1 MVVGLAGSTNAD
13 EADLTL
19 FIKCILD
26 SSKVV
31 DRAIPY
37 YEYLLYHPPA
47 APIIGAFAHIISGYP
62 IEKIV
67 VSLAAT
73 YTVLSTLATYSL
85 VKAVF
90 KNNKIPFIACVILL
104 LSWNFWHPLCFTFT
118 VPIAAF
124 SIMSTMALMIHIC
137 RSFERR
143 IILNTIILSLL
154 ISFSLYLHPMAF
166 IYALT
171 WFISLNVT
179 RLITLITRHFSI
191 PIHIQWSNFRKLFLT
206 SLFGLGLIM
215 LFSTPYVKT
224 VYTFL
229 TASTSGL
236 PSDWIFP
243 IERNISPISGHPYYE
258 PTGMLY
264 DVFYLSDFATSH
276 GGFLYLGPFCIVF
289 IIGTPLLLFLH
300 RKVKEDRAH
309 SWGLFWS
316 KWASL
321 AKWGITSFIHFEMI
335 LIFLKYLYKIEF
347 PIPLLS
353 LSSYTWIK
361 YLFDPLR
368 SWEMLYIP
376 LMLLTCGTFEFII
389 LSTNIIKKEFNVIK
403 VNFNIKIK
411 TLKTATFKIPIINRR
426 SIIPLILCVIVVSQ
440 AILSYQSG
448 VGNYLTWP
456 LRTYERPY
464 TYIRQYSLLTIDD
477 LTMFEWIKSFTSK
490 DDVFLVSQADTGQ
503 YLTSVTD
510 RKSIFPFGPLEGSIN
525 YRILTFALE
534 SEPNNPYILP
544 LLRSYNISYVFVGS
558 KVYDPTA
565 PTWKEAYTYN
575 AFFDPKA
582 LLHSPLFELV
592 KKIGAS
598 YLFKVTSDNNLDLTG
613 PTVSVFTDSLMIG
626 NTSTLGKWETRLGTD
641 KEIDFLNSKSVT
653 FISKL
658 LILFKFRQT
667 IDFSNITYICFW
679 VKSSDPGAYSLLI
692 YDVDNNYRYWTFN
705 ADSQISFVVLNLVN
719 FSGKSKQD
727 ISLKNISLIEIDL
740 SKPIESLNE
749 TTLNFGPILIP
760 KRLTKVNLL
769 EVIDSSKHTSQWF
782 MSLNNYDNYTLL
794 LPSFLKWEDIEP
806 TTVSVKIYP
815 ASIIFIETKNKQN
828 CTLSFRLASTDPR
841 FLNLK
846 FISRPLRDIVLYTVN
861 TTSNVSF
868 SYDSDTVL
876 FGEKTLN
883 VSLKTW
889 DFSIIKVENF
899 DLDKG
904 KILLGVFIDGGIR
917 GSNSLVIGV
926 YRTLSDAESQRN
938 FITEL
943 KLSDVQRWVLFEN
956 EITELS
962 SLYLRIDSLD
972 LVGDFNLWIRV
983 YSFGRYY

>member
-1 MVVGLAGSTNAD
+1 M
-13 EADLTL
+13 
-19 FIKCILD
+19 
-26 SSKVV
+26 
-31 DRAIPY
+31 
-37 YEYLLYHPPA
+37 
-47 APIIGAFAHIISGYP
+47 
-62 IEKIV
+62 
-67 VSLAAT
+67 
-73 YTVLSTLATYSL
+73 
-85 VKAVF
+85 
-90 KNNKIPFIACVILL
+90 
-104 LSWNFWHPLCFTFT
+104 
-118 VPIAAF
+118 
-124 SIMSTMALMIHIC
+124 
-137 RSFERR
+137 
-143 IILNTIILSLL
+143 
-154 ISFSLYLHPMAF
+154 
-166 IYALT
+166 
-171 WFISLNVT
+171 
-179 RLITLITRHFSI
+179 
-191 PIHIQWSNFRKLFLT
+191 QWSNFRKLFLT

-215 LFSTPYVKT
+215 LFSTPFIKT
-224 VYTFL
+224 TYTFL
-229 TASTSGL
+229 SSSTSGL
-236 PSDWIFP
+236 PSDWIYP
-243 IERNISPISGHPYYE
+243 SERETLRAQTSNVVPYYE
-258 PTGMLY
+258 PQDFLA
-264 DVFYLSDFATSH
+264 DIFYLSDFAANH
-276 GGFLYLGPFCIVF
+276 GGFLYLGPLSMIF
-289 IIGTPLLLFLH
+289 IIGTLPLLLVH
-300 RKVKEDRAH
+300 RKAKEDAIR
-309 SWGLFWS
+309 SWDLFWM
-316 KWASL
+316 KWNSQ
-321 AKWGITSFIHFEMI
+321 AKWSITAFIQFELI
-335 LIFLKYLYKIEF
+335 LVFLKYLYKIEF
-347 PIPLLS
+347 PIPLLN
-353 LSSYTWIK
+353 LSSYTWIE

-389 LSTNIIKKEFNVIK
+389 LSTNIIKKEFNIIK

-490 DDVFLVSQADTGQ
+490 DDVFLVSQTDTGQ
-503 YLTSVTD
+503 YLTSVTG
-510 RKSIFPFGPLEGSIN
+510 RKSIYPFGPLEGSIN
-525 YRILTFALE
+525 YRKLCFSLE
-534 SEPNNPYILP
+534 SEPYNPYILS

-575 AFFDPKA
+575 ALFDPKA

-598 YLFKVTSDNNLDLTG
+598 YLFKVTSDNNLVLTG

-658 LILFKFRQT
+658 WVLFKFRQT

-679 VKSSDPGAYSLLI
+679 VKSSDPGAYRLII

-705 ADSQISFVVLNLVN
+705 ADSQISFVVLNLVS
-719 FSGKSKQD
+719 FSEKSKQD
-727 ISLKNISLIEIDL
+727 ISLKNISRIEIDL
-740 SKPIESLNE
+740 SNPIESLNE

-760 KRLTKVNLL
+760 KRLTKVNLS

-794 LPSFLKWEDIEP
+794 LPSFLRWEDIKP

-883 VSLKTW
+883 VSLKAR
-889 DFSIIKVENF
+889 DFSIIKIEEIC
-899 DLDKG
+899 LDKG
-904 KILLGVFIDGGIR
+904 KILLGVFVDGGIR
-917 GSNSLVIGV
+917 GSESAVIRV
-926 YRTLSDAESQRN
+926 YRTLSDAASHSN
-938 FITEL
+938 FITEF
-943 KLSDVQRWVLFEN
+943 KISDVQRWVLFEN
-956 EITELS
+956 ELTGLS
-962 SLYLRIDSLD
+962 TLYLRIDNSD
-972 LVGDFNLWIRV
+972 LEGDFYLWIRV
-983 YSFGRYY
+983 YSFGPYY